1 MERDETCRTRSMVK
15 SIYIPERGDLI
26 WLNLDPTVGHEQ
38 SGLRPALVLTPK
50 LYHERSGI
58 ALVCPATSVFK
69 NYPFQLPLPTLKK
82 NPRLCF
88 SGSNQKPRFS
98 SPRIHIHR
106 KNSPFLHEKSSGAF
120 ALFGCS
126 GLAPFDFL

>member
-1 MERDETCRTRSMVK
+1 MGRNEICRTRSMVK

-58 ALVCPATSVFK
+58 ALVCPVTSVFK
-69 NYPFQLPLPTLKK
+69 NYPFQIPLPTLKK
-82 NPRLCF
+82 IHGYVLVDQIKSLDFRARGFTFIEKTPHSFMKKVQELLLCLVV
-88 SGSNQKPRFS
+88 Q
-98 SPRIHIHR
+98 
-106 KNSPFLHEKSSGAF
+106 
-120 ALFGCS
+120 
-126 GLAPFDFL
+126 D